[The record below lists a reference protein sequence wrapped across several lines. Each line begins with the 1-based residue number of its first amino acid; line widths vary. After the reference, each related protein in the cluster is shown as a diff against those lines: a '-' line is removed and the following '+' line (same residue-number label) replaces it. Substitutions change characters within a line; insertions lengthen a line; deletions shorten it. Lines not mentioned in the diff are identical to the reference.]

1 MNTRAG
7 GGVTMVES
15 ICSHN
20 DNGYDGR
27 YRLML
32 MARAQ
37 DAIGWRCFV
46 EGKVCREIR
55 LIQMIHTALSGSRAN
70 AEKWSVELIT
80 KPLQIEVM
88 HGQWL
93 YHSVRGDSDGNR
105 GAAGSGDSRLIRCRL
120 PLGSMQSGR
129 PQSYLRD
136 KRNLLATGNQR
147 HT

>member
-1 MNTRAG
+1 
-7 GGVTMVES
+7 MVES

-80 KPLQIEVM
+80 KLLQVEQ
-88 HGQWL
+88 G
-93 YHSVRGDSDGNR
+93 
-105 GAAGSGDSRLIRCRL
+105 
-120 PLGSMQSGR
+120 
-129 PQSYLRD
+129 
-136 KRNLLATGNQR
+136 
-147 HT
+147 